1 MASGRDFTRRGRTSS
16 GQVSTQPPAD
26 DITFNTDATD
36 PTKKIP
42 FVVGG
47 DNTAYYEQQQNDTTS
62 WIDNLNNTILDE
74 LRAAGE
80 SAGYSDDAMIQIFDG
95 NISHMLTDLDRELM
109 RGQATSLAGRAYRIM
124 EETPVGMRKPADASV
139 YLTDRDGIEATTNYA
154 RAWFQMRF
162 PELQKS
168 WEIGTGKSRGSGG
181 GGTRGPTAEQIRQQ
195 FDVDQ
200 LAAAAQNRWRGTLL
214 TETDQSRAIAEDYIE
229 EIVASGGK
237 QKIDFDTYVDKRIE
251 ATDRFASIYANKPKS
266 MSLAQY
272 LQPYVQ
278 SAQQIVG
285 ATDEAAQIGIQGAQF
300 GASGAAFQARL
311 NRTDAVTSSSPFINK
326 IGQRMTAL
334 KGMLRG

>member
-1 MASGRDFTRRGRTSS
+1 MAGGRDFTRRGRTAVPLSQVPQDNIEIAVGDGSS
-16 GQVSTQPPAD
+16 AE
-26 DITFNTDATD
+26 
-36 PTKKIP
+36 KIP

-47 DNTAYYEQQQNDTTS
+47 DNTAYYAQQQNDNTS

-80 SAGYSDDAMIQIFDG
+80 DAGYSEDAMNQIFDG
-95 NISHMLTDLDRELM
+95 NISHMLTDLDRELL

-124 EETPVGMRKPADASV
+124 EETPVGMRKAVDASV

-154 RAWFQMRF
+154 RAWFQQRY
-162 PELQKS
+162 PELQTT
-168 WEIGTGKSRGSGG
+168 WEIGTGGSRSRGG
-181 GGTRGPTAEQIRQQ
+181 GGGSRGLTAEQIRQQ

-200 LAAAAQNRWRGTLL
+200 LAAAVQNRWRGTLL
-214 TETDQSRAIAEDYIE
+214 TETDKSRDIAEDYIE
-229 EIVASGGK
+229 EMVASGGK
-237 QKIDFDTYVDKRIE
+237 QKLDFDTYVDKKIE

-266 MSLAQY
+266 MSTAQY

-285 ATDEAAQIGIQGAQF
+285 ATNEAAQLGIQGAQF

-311 NRTDAVTSSSPFINK
+311 NRTDAVTSSAPFINK
-326 IGQRMTAL
+326 IGERMTAL
-334 KGMLRG
+334 RGMLRG